1 MTDLRHKCTKPG
13 QAYVALSHIKLLT
26 ASIDLNEKGIRTS
39 KKVIIEIEHRRNLV
53 SWITYTTN
61 IDSLPN
67 NKEYIICTKVHKTML
82 RANIPT
88 GHLSFLKPI
97 KKRNEKTDTDLSA
110 WSQSSHRS
118 KSYLSRFELKH
129 KSMLQHLSC
138 TQHVWWKALI
148 TVKHWQ
154 DSILQNKTASWFLT
168 ILHQRGMEKQH

>member
-13 QAYVALSHIKLLT
+13 QAYVALNHIKLLT

-39 KKVIIEIEHRRNLV
+39 KKVTIEIEHRRNLV

-67 NKEYIICTKVHKTML
+67 NIKYIICTKVHKTML
-82 RANIPT
+82 RANIPR

-97 KKRNEKTDTDLSA
+97 KKRNKKTDTDLSA

-118 KSYLSRFELKH
+118 KGYLSRLNWSIKVCCKISPVH
-129 KSMLQHLSC
+129 NTCDGRHYLQWN
-138 TQHVWWKALI
+138 TGK
-148 TVKHWQ
+148 TVFY
-154 DSILQNKTASWFLT
+154 KTKLPHDF
-168 ILHQRGMEKQH
+168 